1 MQNILKRRCPST
13 FYQAKFLD
21 TDVRDGFKGLACP
34 RDGSTSHALLFFIF
48 LRDLAGAREGS
59 TRDAVMKLV
68 NLATSHASI
77 QGACRANVSVLKSQY
92 ALVYLFQEN

>member
-1 MQNILKRRCPST
+1 VQNILKRRCPST

-34 RDGSTSHALLFFIF
+34 RDGSTSHAVLLFFLLF
-48 LRDLAGAREGS
+48 RDLAGAREGS

-77 QGACRANVSVLKSQY
+77 QGACRANVSVLKSQC
-92 ALVYLFQEN
+92 APVY